1 MKTIALHNL
10 GCKVNSYEVDV
21 MQQLL
26 QKSGYEIVQFN
37 QKADIYVINTC
48 SVTNMAD
55 RKSRQ
60 MLHKARKMNP
70 DAVVVA
76 VGCFVQADAY
86 QASRDDA
93 IDLLIGN
100 NRKKDIVEI
109 LSDYEAVSARL
120 ASGENPYA
128 DMIRFEEGVG
138 PCEVDLSDA
147 DILSYLR
154 KTLGNTTVVDVKKA
168 AFEEACVEE
177 TAEHTRAYIK
187 IQDGCNRFCSYCIIP
202 YTRGGVRSRT
212 PEHVLA
218 EVEGL
223 VKKGYR
229 EFVLTGIHISSY
241 GLDFPERDPGKA
253 LSALLQAMNAV
264 EGVARIRIGSF
275 EPMILT
281 EEFVQGLSRIE
292 KLCPHFHISLQS
304 GCDETLKRMNRR
316 YTSEEYYEKVELLRR
331 TFDNPAITTDVI
343 VGFPG
348 ETEAEFAQTKDF
360 LQKVS
365 FAEMH
370 IFKYSRRKGTKADLM
385 PNQIPEQTKN
395 ERSNILL
402 ALEAE
407 LAQEYRR
414 SYFGKQVE
422 VLFEERKTIDGK
434 EYWVGHTPEYV
445 SVAVCAEEE
454 LTNSLRKVVLRET
467 LNEDVCVAEILF

>member
-26 QKSGYEIVQFN
+26 QKAGYKIVQFN

-70 DAVVVA
+70 EAIVVA

-86 QASRDDA
+86 QAAQDEA

-109 LSDYEAVSARL
+109 LAAYEEETERIRA
-120 ASGENPYA
+120 GELLYEQWQAENIAPVA
-128 DMIRFEEGVG
+128 GAEGAPEE
-138 PCEVDLSDA
+138 EQLR
-147 DILSYLR
+147 YLR
-154 KTLGNTTVVDVKKA
+154 KTLGNTTVVDVTRA
-168 AFEEACVEE
+168 AFEEACVET

-202 YTRGGVRSRT
+202 YTRGRVRSRA

-223 VKKGYR
+223 TRSGYK

-241 GLDFPERDPGKA
+241 GLDFEEKNPGK
-253 LSALLQAMNAV
+253 SLLELMRGINAIPGV
-264 EGVARIRIGSF
+264 ERIRIGSF

-281 EEFVQGLSRIE
+281 PSFVKDLAAIE

-304 GCDETLKRMNRR
+304 GSDATLKRMNRR
-316 YTSEEYYEKVELLRR
+316 YTSAEYLEKVELLR
-331 TFDNPAITTDVI
+331 TAFQNPAITTDVI

-348 ETEAEFAQTKDF
+348 ETDEEFTETKEF
-360 LQKVS
+360 LERVG
-365 FAEMH
+365 FYEMH
-370 IFKYSRRKGTKADLM
+370 IFKYSRRKGTRADRM
-385 PNQIPEQTKN
+385 PDQVPEQVKSI
-395 ERSNILL
+395 RSNCLL
-402 ALEAE
+402 ALG
-407 LAQEYRR
+407 QEMSGRYRDT
-414 SYFGKQVE
+414 FVGKEVP
-422 VLFEERKTIDGK
+422 VLFEERKEVAGK
-434 EYWVGHTPEYV
+434 QYWVGHTPEYV
-445 SVAVCAEEE
+445 TVAAESNED
-454 LTNSLRKVVLRET
+454 LTNRIVKVVLRGQ
-467 LNEDVCVAEILF
+467 LSADVCVADL

>member
-26 QKSGYEIVQFN
+26 QKHGYEIVQFD
-37 QKADIYVINTC
+37 QKSDIYVINTC

-70 DAVVVA
+70 EAIVVA

-86 QASRDDA
+86 QAAQDEA

-109 LSDYEAVSARL
+109 LEEFNALQVRLKAGEEPYEEL
-120 ASGENPYA
+120 LQSGEGAWENESEK
-128 DMIRFEEGVG
+128 EEALG
-138 PCEVDLSDA
+138 
-147 DILSYLR
+147 YLH

-168 AFEEACVEE
+168 PFEEACVEE

-202 YTRGGVRSRT
+202 YTRGGVRSRD
-212 PEHVLA
+212 PKQVIE
-218 EVEGL
+218 EVKGL
-223 VKKGYR
+223 VAKGYR

-241 GLDFPERDPGKA
+241 GLDFAEKNPAAA
-253 LSALLQAMNAV
+253 LIALMKEIDAV
-264 EGVARIRIGSF
+264 KGVARIRIGSF

-281 EEFVQGLSRIE
+281 EEFVAQLAEIE
-292 KLCPHFHISLQS
+292 TLCPHFHISLQS
-304 GCDETLKRMNRR
+304 GCDATLKRMNRR
-316 YTSEEYYEKVELLRR
+316 YTAEQYYEKVELLRR
-331 TFDNPAITTDVI
+331 TFETPAITTDVI

-348 ETEAEFAQTKDF
+348 ETEEEFAQTKAF
-360 LQKVS
+360 LEKVA

-385 PNQIPEQTKN
+385 PDQIPEQEKTA
-395 ERSNILL
+395 RSNILL
-402 ALEAE
+402 SLEE
-407 LAQEYRR
+407 TLAAAYREK
-414 SYFGKQVE
+414 YFGKEVK
-422 VLFEERKTIDGK
+422 VLFEEQKMIDDTW
-434 EYWVGHTPEYV
+434 YWIGHTPEYL
-445 SVAVCAEEE
+445 SVALEYDGD
-454 LTNSLRKVVLRET
+454 LTNTIQTVVMERA
-467 LNEDVCVAEILF
+467 LNKDVCLA